1 MVSLF
6 DVAIPKKIVA
16 ITMVIS
22 GSALLL
28 AGAALIAYNF
38 IVARGNLET
47 STRTL
52 ARIVADSSTAAVS
65 FNDEHT
71 GSETLNAL
79 RAEPSIVLACIYSGT
94 RLFAQYA
101 APNAARCS
109 AAPVLDT
116 QAAGMVLASTP
127 IELQGNQIGLVQ
139 LRATLG
145 PMYAHLRVEIA
156 TIGGFLILAALFALG
171 LSARLQKVVSQPIL
185 ALAGIAAKVS
195 MQRDYSMRAPKL
207 GRDELGV
214 LSASFNEMLTQL
226 EMRAIEVRE
235 RTEALA
241 LTNQELANANEQL
254 GKANRMKDE
263 FLATLSHELRTPL
276 TAIYGWVRL
285 LESGKLGQDKLQT
298 AINVISRSVKA
309 QTQLVDDL
317 LNVSQIVT
325 GKMQIRPDWIDIADV
340 ISAAVDSVRPAAA
353 AKAIDIVVHTINEK
367 AFADAERLQ
376 QVMWNL
382 LTNAIKFSE
391 KSGQIKVECGRVGS
405 KIQISVSDTGEGIAS
420 EFIPFLFE
428 RFTQA
433 DSSRARRHGGLGL
446 GLAIVRHIVES
457 HGGVVFAHSEG
468 RGKGATFIIQLPIPA
483 VEPREKP
490 VGPVAEVSLQGV
502 KVMLI
507 EDEPDTRDII
517 FEALTQFG
525 AAVRCASS
533 AAEALAQL
541 TEDTPDV
548 LVSDIGMPGMDGYQM
563 LETIRSEGHM
573 PHGLPAVAL
582 TAYAG
587 EEDKKRS
594 FRAGYQVHLA
604 KPVAVEELVTIIA
617 SLARR

>member
-1 MVSLF
+1 
-6 DVAIPKKIVA
+6 
-16 ITMVIS
+16 
-22 GSALLL
+22 
-28 AGAALIAYNF
+28 
-38 IVARGNLET
+38 
-47 STRTL
+47 
-52 ARIVADSSTAAVS
+52 
-65 FNDEHT
+65 
-71 GSETLNAL
+71 
-79 RAEPSIVLACIYSGT
+79 
-94 RLFAQYA
+94 
-101 APNAARCS
+101 
-109 AAPVLDT
+109 
-116 QAAGMVLASTP
+116 MVLASTP

-171 LSARLQKVVSQPIL
+171 LSALLQKVVSQPIL

-276 TAIYGWVRL
+276 TAIYGWVSL
-285 LESGKLGQDKLQT
+285 LESGKFGQDKLQT

-325 GKMQIRPDWIDIADV
+325 GKMQIRPDWIDIPDV

-391 KSGQIKVECGRVGS
+391 KSGQIQVECGRVGS
-405 KIQISVSDTGEGIAS
+405 KIQISVSDTGEGIAA

-433 DSSRARRHGGLGL
+433 DSSRTRRHGGLGL

-468 RGKGATFIIQLPIPA
+468 RGKGATFIIQLPVPA

-548 LVSDIGMPGMDGYQM
+548 LVSDIGMAGMDGYQM
-563 LETIRSEGHM
+563 LETIRSEKHI

-587 EEDKKRS
+587 EEEKKRS
-594 FRAGYQVHLA
+594 FGAGYQVHLA
-604 KPVAVEELVTIIA
+604 KPVAVQELVRIIA